1 MLRVL
6 HRVLS
11 GHSLL
16 GTKHTL
22 FPMKGAKHMDTITGL
37 AKNERSAR
45 ILLATLSEPRD
56 TRTGSLLRLLGGV
69 ETIRLLDAE
78 TVAPGL
84 DEATTEV
91 WRSQLNARA
100 DLSTARN
107 SLDRVDAGRVTVL
120 ISGDDDWPAGF
131 AELADHAPYALWVD
145 GESSILSRP
154 TDDFVTISGARAATS
169 YGEHV
174 ASMLASDLAEHSRV
188 VVVGA
193 AYGIDGA
200 AHRAALAS
208 DGATVAVLAGGV
220 DRPYPSGHRDLIERI
235 AQRGAVVSEIP
246 PGGSPTRWRFIQR
259 SRLLAAMSATTVIV
273 EAGVRSG
280 SLGVAEQARNLHRPV
295 GAVPG
300 PITSV
305 TSAGPL
311 RLIRDHDATVITGG
325 EDVLALTNRSRPVG
339 GQGLETQHPGVQH
352 GQSASSPARGLGL

>member
-1 MLRVL
+1 
-6 HRVLS
+6 
-11 GHSLL
+11 
-16 GTKHTL
+16 
-22 FPMKGAKHMDTITGL
+22 MDTITGM
-37 AKNERSAR
+37 AKDERSAR

-69 ETIRLLDAE
+69 ETIRLLDTE
-78 TVAPGL
+78 TNAPGL

-100 DLSTARN
+100 DLSVARN
-107 SLDRVDAGRVTVL
+107 SLDSANAGHVTVL
-120 ISGDDDWPAGF
+120 IPGDEDWPAGF
-131 AELADHAPYALWVD
+131 AALEDQAPYALWVD

-154 TDDFVTISGARAATS
+154 TDDFVTISGARAMTS

-174 ASMLASDLAEHSRV
+174 ASMLAADLAEHDRV
-188 VVVGA
+188 VVAGA

-200 AHRAALAS
+200 AHRAVLAS
-208 DGATVAVLAGGV
+208 DGATVAVLASGV
-220 DRPYPSGHRDLIERI
+220 DRPYPSGHRELIERI

-259 SRLLAAMSATTVIV
+259 SRLLAAMSSATVIV

-280 SLGVAEQARNLHRPV
+280 SLGIAEQARNLHRPV

-300 PITSV
+300 PITSI

-311 RLIRDHDATVITGG
+311 RLIRDHDDTAITGG
-325 EDVLALTNRSRPVG
+325 DDVLALGGRSEPVG
-339 GQGLETQHPGVQH
+339 GQRLDAQHQHPEAQH
-352 GQSASSPARGLGL
+352 GQAAASPERRLGL

>member
-1 MLRVL
+1 
-6 HRVLS
+6 
-11 GHSLL
+11 
-16 GTKHTL
+16 
-22 FPMKGAKHMDTITGL
+22 MDTITGL
-37 AKNERSAR
+37 AKDERSAR

-56 TRTGSLLRLLGGV
+56 TSTGSLLRRVGGV
-69 ETIRLLDAE
+69 ETIWLLDTE

-107 SLDRVDAGRVTVL
+107 SLDSADAGHVTVL
-120 ISGDDDWPAGF
+120 IPSDEAWPEGF
-131 AELADHAPYALWVD
+131 AALEDQAPYALWVD
-145 GESSILSRP
+145 GEPSILSRP
-154 TDDFVTISGARAATS
+154 TDDFVTTSGARAATS

-174 ASMLASDLAEHSRV
+174 ASMLASDLAKHDRV
-188 VVVGA
+188 VVAGA

-208 DGATVAVLAGGV
+208 DGATVAVLASGV
-220 DRPYPSGHRDLIERI
+220 DRPYPSGHRELIERI
-235 AQRGAVVSEIP
+235 AQHGAVISEIP

-259 SRLLAAMSATTVIV
+259 SRLLASMSSATVIV

-280 SLGVAEQARNLHRPV
+280 SLGVAEQATNLHRPV

-311 RLIRDHDATVITGG
+311 RMIRDHGATVITGG
-325 EDVLALTNRSRPVG
+325 EDVLALTNRSRSVG
-339 GQGLETQHPGVQH
+339 GQGLDVQRPEVRR
-352 GQSASSPARGLGL
+352 GQSASPPARGLGL